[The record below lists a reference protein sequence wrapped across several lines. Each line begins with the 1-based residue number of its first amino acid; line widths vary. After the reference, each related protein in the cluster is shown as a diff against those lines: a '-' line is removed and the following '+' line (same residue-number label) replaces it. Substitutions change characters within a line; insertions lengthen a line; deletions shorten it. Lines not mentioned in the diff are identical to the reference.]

1 MKYALNLSEDYRILS
16 STFEEYATDNA
27 VIVDTL
33 PDGDNYDY
41 RYIDGEYIYDPIVVP
56 EQPES
61 EPTVNDIINALL
73 GVSE

>member
-1 MKYALNLSEDYRILS
+1 MKYALSLAEDYRILS

-56 EQPES
+56 EQPEL